1 MHDIYNNRRYEGEEN
16 IIKGIISDNLYIGP
30 NNLSEAVL
38 FGPNTHKP
46 SLLFKITK
54 GTVK

>member
-54 GTVK
+54 GTVR